1 MIKHKKLQNNINIA
15 LAGPQGAGKT
25 TLAKE
30 WSTFT
35 DHDKDPVPFI
45 SVKTSD
51 LMPEG
56 IKNHTDI
63 LKLSTTD
70 PQAGVLFQKNLIE
83 SRTELFKSNYNSESG
98 SISDRSVVDS
108 FAYYSIHNSMFTDYE
123 TDQEL
128 RLLTENSIEYSDITV
143 LLNPNL
149 SEIKSNSVRFVSL
162 SYYQS
167 VGSIMRSILEG
178 YYDYNED
185 AVAITISKLLKIMA
199 HKTVKGTWVAEFIE
213 PQGFSTTEDRLLG
226 LLKLNQIISLDTM

>member
-1 MIKHKKLQNNINIA
+1 MDNINIA
-15 LAGPQGAGKT
+15 LCGAQGSGKT
-25 TLAKE
+25 TLSKE
-30 WSTFT
+30 WSIFT
-35 DHDKDPVPFI
+35 DHGKDPVPFI

-83 SRTELFKSNYNSESG
+83 SRTALFKNNYNNKEG

-108 FAYYSIHNSMFTDYE
+108 FAYYSIHNSMFADYE
-123 TDQEL
+123 TDQDL
-128 RLLTENSIEYSDITV
+128 RLLTESSIECSDLTV

-149 SEIKSNSVRFVSL
+149 SEIKSNSIRFVSL

-167 VGSIMRSILEG
+167 VGSIMRSILES

-185 AVAITISKLLKIMA
+185 AVAITISNSLKIMA
-199 HKTVKGTWVAEFIE
+199 HKTVKNTWVAEFIE
-213 PQGFSTTEDRLLG
+213 LDGFSSTQDRLLG